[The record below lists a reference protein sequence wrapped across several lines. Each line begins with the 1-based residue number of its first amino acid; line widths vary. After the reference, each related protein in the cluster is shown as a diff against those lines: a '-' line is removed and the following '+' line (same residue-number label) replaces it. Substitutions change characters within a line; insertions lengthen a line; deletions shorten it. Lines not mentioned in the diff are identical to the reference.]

1 MRNFGFWLVWGFCG
15 TELWQFKTQSSA
27 VSAAILNLVHF
38 LSQGQVMETWGPW
51 LLGWVEACVAPLLSV
66 LQPYNA
72 YTVPNVSTPRI
83 DAWPLVKEMKRTHE
97 DTLYDQLSFM
107 ALSRHTIQID
117 PSCFATC
124 ALSCKCLE
132 PHRGP
137 PCPIVFQLS
146 FQMF

>member
-1 MRNFGFWLVWGFCG
+1 MEQSYDN
-15 TELWQFKTQSSA
+15 FKTQSSA

-83 DAWPLVKEMKRTHE
+83 DAWPLVKEMKRTHGSSTVPKAPKE
-97 DTLYDQLSFM
+97 
-107 ALSRHTIQID
+107 
-117 PSCFATC
+117 PSPRF
-124 ALSCKCLE
+124 LE
-132 PHRGP
+132 GASQ
-137 PCPIVFQLS
+137 F
-146 FQMF
+146 